1 MVTIKIPVDSKKE
14 LRRTLVWI
22 TIFSVAMAYMES
34 AVVVYLRE
42 LYFPNGFV
50 FPLASIGRE
59 IAITEFF
66 REVATMFMLLGAA
79 YVAGRTVWT
88 RFAWFLWCFGIWD
101 IFYYVW
107 LKVLIDWPS
116 SLMEW
121 DILFLVPIPWTGPV
135 LAPIIVSLS
144 IMAFG
149 LIILWKAQVEEP
161 RITKLQ
167 LFILILG
174 AVIIIIS
181 FCLDNYIFALQNG
194 LLDVLFTIPSK
205 GELLFG
211 TTTNYVPDRFYW
223 WVFLLGEAISGSV
236 VVSMLMRQGSN
247 RIV

>member
-1 MVTIKIPVDSKKE
+1 MEDLLDSRKD
-14 LRRTLVWI
+14 LRKTLLWI
-22 TIFSVAMAYMES
+22 TIFSVAMSYMES

-42 LYFPNGFV
+42 LYFPNGFA
-50 FPLASIGRE
+50 FPLAPIGRE

-66 REVATMFMLLGAA
+66 REVATIFMLLAAA
-79 YVAGRTVWT
+79 YVAGRTAWT

-135 LAPIIVSLS
+135 LAPILVSLS
-144 IMAFG
+144 IMSFG
-149 LIILWKAQVEEP
+149 LIILWKAQIEEL
-161 RITKLQ
+161 RISRMQ
-167 LFILILG
+167 LLILMLG
-174 AVIIIIS
+174 ALIIVIS
-181 FCLDNYIFALQNG
+181 FCLDNFKFAIENG
-194 LLDVLFTIPSK
+194 LLGELFTIPGK

-211 TTTNYVPDRFYW
+211 TTANYMPNRFYW
-223 WVFLLGEAISGSV
+223 WVFLLGEAFSGSV
-236 VVSMLMRQGSN
+236 VVSMLMRRRSN